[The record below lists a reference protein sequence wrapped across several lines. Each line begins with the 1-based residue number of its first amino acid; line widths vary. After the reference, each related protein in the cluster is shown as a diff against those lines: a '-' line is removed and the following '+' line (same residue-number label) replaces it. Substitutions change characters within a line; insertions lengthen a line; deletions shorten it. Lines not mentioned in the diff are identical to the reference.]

1 LSDIESG
8 EDFTE
13 RVELAELGMLHLRN
27 SVVYPYMPQQ
37 LTASR
42 PHSIQAVEGAMA
54 DDNLIAICAQRNPD
68 VELPGLADLYPV
80 GAIAKIHKVWRMPD
94 GSVRLIVQGMDR
106 AILEDVVQSEPYMRV
121 RMRRLEDEGDSESM
135 AVQAMSRT
143 ILHQFQAM
151 VKMLP
156 HLPDELQI
164 MVVNIDHPGRLCDFV
179 ASNLDLQLSEHQNI
193 LQALNIEERLK
204 CLTELLAR
212 EVEILE
218 VGNRIQ
224 TQVQE
229 KLGKSQREYFLRE
242 QLRHIQKEL
251 SGSDPMM
258 AEVDE
263 LRAALEEAKLPQE
276 AMVAATRELERMQQ
290 MQQSSPEYSVV
301 RTYLDWLVQLPW
313 AVATDDRLDI
323 ATASQILDEDHYGL
337 AKVKERVL
345 EYLAVRELRSDMKGP
360 ILCFVGPPGVGKT
373 SLGRSIARAL
383 GRKFVRIS
391 LGGVRD
397 ESEIRGHR
405 RTYVGALPGRIIQ
418 GLRKAG
424 SNNPVFMLDEVDKL
438 GADFRGDPAA
448 ALLEV
453 LDPQQ
458 NDTFSDHYLDVDFD
472 LSKVMFITTA
482 NLLTTVPGPL
492 RDRMEEIPISGYTPD
507 EKVQIA
513 RRHLL
518 PRQLDEH
525 GIGEEQLKLTD
536 AALEHLIADYTR
548 EAGLRNLER
557 ALGGLSRKVA
567 RKFVEGRKRRIEIGT
582 KEVGTLLGAAPFF
595 HEVAGREPAVGM
607 VTGLAATA
615 AGGEILFIEATRMPG
630 HKNLI
635 LTGQLGEVMQES
647 ARAALSYLRS
657 QAEVLKIDPAVFDE
671 SDIHLHVPAGATPK
685 EGPSAGIALA
695 AALISLFTGRVVD
708 SQIAMTGELTLRG
721 RVLPVGGIRDK
732 ILAAHQAGIRTVVLP
747 KKNEVD
753 LEDVPATIRRRLRF
767 VLVDHIEEV
776 FKAVLGAKARRQ
788 TKRPRAKTKKS
799 PARKAVAVKKKVAA
813 KKSPAQ
819 KSVAVKKK
827 AAAKKSPARKKT
839 ITKKTVAKSKVAGK
853 KVAPRAAK
861 KRPLGKRNKQ
871 GAKR

>member
-1 LSDIESG
+1 MSDIESTKNLDDQAAP
-8 EDFTE
+8 E
-13 RVELAELGMLHLRN
+13 ELGVLHLRN

-42 PHSIQAVEGAMA
+42 PHSIQAVEAAAA
-54 DDNLIAICAQRNPD
+54 DGDFIAICAQRNPD
-68 VELPGLADLYPV
+68 VELPELADLYVV

-94 GSVRLIVQGMDR
+94 GSVRLIVQGKDR
-106 AILEDVVQSEPYMRV
+106 AILEEVVQNEPYMRA
-121 RMRRLEDEGDSESM
+121 RMRNLQDEGDSESM
-135 AVQAMSRT
+135 VVKAMSRT

-179 ASNLDLQLSEHQNI
+179 ASNLDLQLAEHQNL
-193 LQALNIEERLK
+193 LQALNIEERLQ

-258 AEVDE
+258 AEADE
-263 LRAALEEAKLPQE
+263 LREAIEAAQLPQG
-276 AMVAATRELERMQQ
+276 AMEAATRELDRMQQ

-313 AVATDDRLDI
+313 SVATEDRLDI

-337 AKVKERVL
+337 EKVKERVL

-383 GRKFVRIS
+383 GREFVRIS

-405 RTYVGALPGRIIQ
+405 RTYVGALPGRIVQ

-424 SNNPVFMLDEVDKL
+424 SNNPVFMLDEIDKL
-438 GADFRGDPAA
+438 GADFRGDPSA

-458 NDTFSDHYLDVDFD
+458 NNTFADHYLDVDFD

-482 NLLTTVPGPL
+482 NLLSTVPGPL
-492 RDRMEEIPISGYTPD
+492 RDRMEEIPISGYTSE

-525 GIGEEQLKLTD
+525 GISEEHMMLED
-536 AALEHLIADYTR
+536 DALEHLIADHTR

-567 RKFVEGRKRRIEIGT
+567 RKFVEGRKRRIKIGL
-582 KEVGTLLGAAPFF
+582 KEVDALLGPAPFF

-615 AGGEILFIEATRMPG
+615 AGGEILFIEATCMPG
-630 HKNLI
+630 RKNLI

-647 ARAALSYLRS
+647 AQAALSYLRS
-657 QAEVLKIDPAVFDE
+657 QAEELKIDPDIFE
-671 SDIHLHVPAGATPK
+671 ELDIHLHVPAGATPK

-695 AALISLFTGRVVD
+695 AALVSLFTGRVID
-708 SQIAMTGELTLRG
+708 SQVAITGEITLRG

-732 ILAAHQAGIRTVVLP
+732 VLAAQQAGIRTVVLP
-747 KKNEVD
+747 KKNEMD
-753 LEDVPATIRRRLRF
+753 LDEVPATIRRKLRF
-767 VLVDHIEEV
+767 VLVDHIDEV
-776 FKAVLGAKARRQ
+776 FKAVLG
-788 TKRPRAKTKKS
+788 PRAKGWRRIKTSKVKKAPVRKKAVKK
-799 PARKAVAVKKKVAA
+799 PARSKSSLAKKVAA
-813 KKSPAQ
+813 KKPAGKKTAPAKKAVKTPSRP
-819 KSVAVKKK
+819 KSTAAKKK
-827 AAAKKSPARKKT
+827 AAGKKT
-839 ITKKTVAKSKVAGK
+839 
-853 KVAPRAAK
+853 R
-861 KRPLGKRNKQ
+861 R
-871 GAKR
+871 